1 MASVGAPARAVAV
14 AVPTPKGCTA
24 GMEMHGGILTPG
36 AKLLVGGQRFAG
48 LRRSDDDA
56 APLGAST
63 PEGESLSFGGRVG
76 SVGGA
81 ASLGATSGR
90 SVARARSPSVSDA
103 ARVVGFVGAS
113 LPTGLTPGVSQAPKK
128 GMLCRELSGDT
139 DALMRTPLGEMV
151 SPPKPKVC

>member
-14 AVPTPKGCTA
+14 AVPTPKGCAA
-24 GMEMHGGILTPG
+24 GVEMHGGNLTPG

-76 SVGGA
+76 SIGGA
-81 ASLGATSGR
+81 SSAGR

-113 LPTGLTPGVSQAPKK
+113 LCSSVTAVSLAPKK
-128 GMLCRELSGDT
+128 GLLCRELSGDT
-139 DALMRTPLGEMV
+139 DALMRTPLGEWV
-151 SPPKPKVC
+151 SPPKPKVRKAPWP